1 MSDAPNRIKINPA
14 VLQGKPVVAGT
25 RIPVSLVLSLLAGGM
40 DVAEVLA
47 EYPTLARDDVL
58 ACVPFENASLQAGR

>member
-1 MSDAPNRIKINPA
+1 MSDAPNRIEINPA
-14 VLQGKPVVAGT
+14 VLQGRPVVEGT

-47 EYPTLARDDVL
+47 EYPTLAREDVL
-58 ACVPFENASLQAGR
+58 ACVSSKM